1 MLRKGKSDKDIKDLL
16 AVVELSELIDKW
28 GLDNQKPWN
37 DIFSGG

>member
-28 GLDNQKPWN
+28 GLDNQKPWH